1 MDTGLL
7 FGFFLV
13 IVLLFC
19 LITLARAARIV
30 RQYEKGLVM
39 RLGKFHAMTPS
50 GLTFIVPFID
60 DLIRVDM
67 REQVIS
73 VPPQKLITKDNVTVE
88 VDAVVYYKVVDPVKS
103 QFEVQDFGYA
113 CTTLAQ
119 TNLRNLIGDRT
130 LDETLVARDM
140 INTNLRHVLD
150 EATNNWGVKA
160 TRVEVQKIDPP
171 RDITEAMS
179 RQMKAERDKRAAVL
193 EADGVKQ
200 SQILQAEGFKQSEI
214 LKAEGDA
221 QARITRANAEAEA
234 IKLVSTAA
242 ETFFKERAEMMRR
255 LEVLNNTLA
264 QNTKYIVPS
273 NAGLVNVLGLD
284 GMVQGAQAASAA
296 PASTTSSGRS
306 LQNDGLMKPRPRVK
320 RVDKHGNSVRVGDRI
335 RVTGIHSKVRDTKE
349 FKTRT
354 ILKRCVGRVFP
365 FTGFKRIG
373 LSCTWAT

>member
-1 MDTGLL
+1 MDAT
-7 FGFFLV
+7 FFLP
-13 IVLLFC
+13 ILL
-19 LITLARAARIV
+19 LAALVFGLFLLVRAARIV
-30 RQYEKGLVM
+30 NQYEKGIVM
-39 RLGKFHAMTPS
+39 RMGKYHNLVSS
-50 GLTFIVPFID
+50 GLTIIMPLTDSI
-60 DLIRVDM
+60 IRVDM

-150 EATNNWGVKA
+150 EATNGWGVKV

-171 RDITEAMS
+171 KDITEAMS

-193 EADGVKQ
+193 EAEGFKQ
-200 SQILQAEGFKQSEI
+200 SQILQAEGVKQSEI

-221 QARITRANAEAEA
+221 QARVTRANAEAEA
-234 IKLVSTAA
+234 IRLVSTAA
-242 ETFFKERAEMMRR
+242 ETFFKDRAEVMRR

-273 NAGLVNVLGLD
+273 NSGLVNVLGLD
-284 GMVQGAQAASAA
+284 GAMGTGAGSAA
-296 PASTTSSGRS
+296 IIPPKA
-306 LQNDGLMKPRPRVK
+306 P
-320 RVDKHGNSVRVGDRI
+320 
-335 RVTGIHSKVRDTKE
+335 SK
-349 FKTRT
+349 
-354 ILKRCVGRVFP
+354 
-365 FTGFKRIG
+365 
-373 LSCTWAT
+373 S

>member
-1 MDTGLL
+1 MDATFFVPVLLIAALL
-7 FGFFLV
+7 FG
-13 IVLLFC
+13 
-19 LITLARAARIV
+19 LILLARSARIV
-30 RQYEKGLVM
+30 NQYEKGIVM
-39 RLGKFHAMTPS
+39 RLGKFHGLVPS
-50 GLTFIVPFID
+50 GLAIIMPLTDSV
-60 DLIRVDM
+60 IRVDM

-150 EATNNWGVKA
+150 EATNGWGVKV

-179 RQMKAERDKRAAVL
+179 RQIKAERDKRAAVL
-193 EADGVKQ
+193 EAEGFKQ
-200 SQILQAEGFKQSEI
+200 SQILQAEGVKQSEI

-221 QARITRANAEAEA
+221 QARVTRANAEAEA
-234 IKLVSTAA
+234 IRLVSTAA
-242 ETFFKERAEMMRR
+242 ETFFKDRAEVMRR

-264 QNTKYIVPS
+264 HNTKYIVPS
-273 NAGLVNVLGLD
+273 NSGLLNVLGLD
-284 GMVQGAQAASAA
+284 SAAGPAAAAASAA
-296 PASTTSSGRS
+296 MVPPKPPPPRS
-306 LQNDGLMKPRPRVK
+306 
-320 RVDKHGNSVRVGDRI
+320 
-335 RVTGIHSKVRDTKE
+335 
-349 FKTRT
+349 
-354 ILKRCVGRVFP
+354 
-365 FTGFKRIG
+365 
-373 LSCTWAT
+373 

>member
-1 MDTGLL
+1 MDATFFVPVLLIAALL
-7 FGFFLV
+7 FGVILLV
-13 IVLLFC
+13 
-19 LITLARAARIV
+19 RSARIV
-30 RQYEKGLVM
+30 NQYEKGIVM
-39 RLGKFHAMTPS
+39 RLGKFHGLVPS
-50 GLTFIVPFID
+50 GLAIIMPLTDSV
-60 DLIRVDM
+60 IRVDM

-150 EATNNWGVKA
+150 EATNGWGVKV

-179 RQMKAERDKRAAVL
+179 RQMKAERDKRASIL
-193 EADGVKQ
+193 EAEGFKQ
-200 SQILQAEGFKQSEI
+200 SQILQAEGVKQSEI

-221 QARITRANAEAEA
+221 QARVTRANAEAEA
-234 IKLVSTAA
+234 IRLVSTAA
-242 ETFFKERAEMMRR
+242 ETFFKDRAEVMRR
-255 LEVLNNTLA
+255 LDVLNNTLA

-273 NAGLVNVLGLD
+273 NSGLLNVLGLD
-284 GMVQGAQAASAA
+284 SAAGPAAAAASAA
-296 PASTTSSGRS
+296 MVPPKPSSPRS
-306 LQNDGLMKPRPRVK
+306 
-320 RVDKHGNSVRVGDRI
+320 
-335 RVTGIHSKVRDTKE
+335 
-349 FKTRT
+349 
-354 ILKRCVGRVFP
+354 
-365 FTGFKRIG
+365 
-373 LSCTWAT
+373 